1 MMTYFSD
8 GSLIDYVRMS
18 KDLNLHRDALDF
30 FANQTKR
37 AGQTNHK
44 LNISSQMLDNLQASN
59 LARLIQN
66 NQKKSIFESGALYD
80 SLIAQRLKPTRT
92 QGNS

>member
-1 MMTYFSD
+1 
-8 GSLIDYVRMS
+8 
-18 KDLNLHRDALDF
+18 
-30 FANQTKR
+30 
-37 AGQTNHK
+37 
-44 LNISSQMLDNLQASN
+44 MLDNLQASN

-66 NQKKSIFESGALYD
+66 NQKKSIFESGVLYD